1 MPNPSMPGGSFS
13 ECLIVMQKQ
22 GKSED
27 SAKRICGAI
36 QSKTEFVTNSTGFS
50 YFELNEDEKKCV
62 EQYTKVEEV
71 KTYAEVEAEVFSSGQ
86 WNKDKY
92 SDKDLQE
99 MVQNF
104 SELKDIVKPP
114 AKIGHSESQ
123 DYLKKEGLPAAG
135 WVDSLKMVGNKVVAH
150 FKDVPKIV
158 KDLIDKKAYKRV
170 SAEIYPKYK
179 NPANGK
185 IYNNVLRAVAFLGAE
200 TPAVETLS
208 DIAALYNMDTQDFKT
223 YGFDLEGNNIIK
235 QSQNKGGDT
244 IVGKYNVSIEGASK
258 DELVKKLSESLGE
271 GVKVNVEDSAIL
283 DAEEQK
289 KKEEEAKNKEVKDK
303 KIEEL
308 SQQYE
313 AVTKLQGDKD
323 SKIKS
328 LEEELVKVR
337 QQLQDAV
344 DAQTKSESDNA
355 EMMKKMAEAEAAT
368 KMSAIK
374 SFVKEQIGAG
384 KLLPKD
390 EEIVVALMGQL
401 DDKVV
406 KFSKDDKEVSEPV
419 LDVLKKFISDRPKAV
434 EFAEVSPSIEHKV
447 YDSKISIGGVNY
459 EVKDQDLVQK
469 AEKYAQDNKVEFD
482 VALMAVSKDK
492 ES

>member
-1 MPNPSMPGGSFS
+1 MPNEHMPGGSFDACVL
-13 ECLIVMQKQ
+13 EIQKQ

-27 SAKRICGAI
+27 SAKRICGSIKA
-36 QSKTEFVTNSTGFS
+36 KWENSS
-50 YFELNEDEKKCV
+50 EKFELNEDEKNCV
-62 EQYTKVEEV
+62 SQYTKDVNIY
-71 KTYAEVEAEVFSSGQ
+71 TDLEADIFAVGT

-92 SDKDLQE
+92 SVSDLQE

-104 SELKDIVKPP
+104 NELKDVVKPP

-135 WVDSLKMVGNKVVAH
+135 WVDSVKLVGNKVIAS
-150 FKDVPKIV
+150 FKDVPKVV
-158 KDLIDKKAYKRV
+158 KDLIDRKAYKRV

-223 YGFDLEGNNIIK
+223 YGFDLEGINITNQFTK
-235 QSQNKGGDT
+235 KGGE
-244 IVGKYNVSIEGASK
+244 IVMGKYKVSVEGASK
-258 DELVKKLSESLGE
+258 EDLVKKLSESLGE
-271 GVKVNVEDSAIL
+271 GVKVNVEDQSVV

-289 KKEEEAKNKEVKDK
+289 RIDEEKKNKEIKDK
-303 KIEEL
+303 KIDEL

-313 AVTKLQGDKD
+313 AVTKLQGGKDKEISD
-323 SKIKS
+323 LKAQIAD
-328 LEEELVKVR
+328 
-337 QQLQDAV
+337 LQA
-344 DAQTKSESDNA
+344 KLSEKEGANA
-355 EMMKKMAEAEAAT
+355 DMMKKMAEAESAT
-368 KMSAIK
+368 KLSAIK
-374 SFVKEQIGAG
+374 SFVKDQVVAG

-401 DDKVV
+401 DDKLVV
-406 KFSKDDKEVSEPV
+406 KFSKDDKETSESM
-419 LDVLKKFISDRPKAV
+419 LEVLKKFISDRPKAV
-434 EFAEVSPSIEHKV
+434 EFSEVSPHVEHKIFE
-447 YDSKISIGGVNY
+447 SKISIGGVNY
-459 EVKDQDLVQK
+459 EVKDQELVQK

-482 VALMAVSKDK
+482 VALMAVSKEMEK
-492 ES
+492 